1 MTVPAIVTVTLN
13 PAIDHAILL
22 GELVPGSVHRARSSV
37 RAAGGKGVNVA
48 GCLSD
53 WREAHEPPIVAT
65 GLIGEF
71 NAPTF
76 EEFFAAKG
84 IRDRFVR
91 IPGHTRNNLKLL
103 DESSGDTTGINLP
116 GLSPSAEHLD
126 RLCAV
131 LATEAVPGAILVLSG
146 SLPPGLPPTAYRDLI
161 GQLRGNKGGSG
172 RGIRVVLDT
181 GARPLRAAL
190 DAPPE
195 LLPWAIKPNQGEL
208 EECAGER
215 FSDINQMARAAHALC
230 RRGVGLVVVS
240 RGAEGALFVSERHV
254 LLGRPPVQLLTGTVG
269 AGDALVAGL
278 VAALAVDAEPER
290 VARLALSFA
299 AAKLAQQGPSL
310 TDRDAVLAQMDRM
323 SIERLVL
330 PGT

>member
-1 MTVPAIVTVTLN
+1 ML
-13 PAIDHAILL
+13 
-22 GELVPGSVHRARSSV
+22 
-37 RAAGGKGVNVA
+37 AA
-48 GCLSD
+48 
-53 WREAHEPPIVAT
+53 
-65 GLIGEF
+65 
-71 NAPTF
+71 
-76 EEFFAAKG
+76 
-84 IRDRFVR
+84 
-91 IPGHTRNNLKLL
+91 
-103 DESSGDTTGINLP
+103 
-116 GLSPSAEHLD
+116 
-126 RLCAV
+126 
-131 LATEAVPGAILVLSG
+131 EAVPGAILVLSG
-146 SLPPGLPPTAYRDLI
+146 SLPPGLQLTVYRDLI
-161 GQLRGNKGGSG
+161 GQLRAGEGEGG

-190 DAPPE
+190 DAPAG

-254 LLGRPPVQLLTGTVG
+254 LLGRPPVQLLTSTVG

-278 VAALAVDAEPER
+278 VAALAGDVEPEPER

-310 TDRDAVLAQMDRM
+310 PDRDAVLAQMDRM
-323 SIERLVL
+323 SIERLAL
-330 PGT
+330 PGP